1 MRAAGADR
9 EVGGCRF
16 FALCGSENGRKK
28 KHISWSRLLYEIFTK
43 ALKIKRFQMSDQK
56 FDGK

>member
-16 FALCGSENGRKK
+16 FALCGSGKGRKK
-28 KHISWSRLLYEIFTK
+28 KRISWSRLLYEIFTES
-43 ALKIKRFQMSDQK
+43 LGNQGIPDV
-56 FDGK
+56 